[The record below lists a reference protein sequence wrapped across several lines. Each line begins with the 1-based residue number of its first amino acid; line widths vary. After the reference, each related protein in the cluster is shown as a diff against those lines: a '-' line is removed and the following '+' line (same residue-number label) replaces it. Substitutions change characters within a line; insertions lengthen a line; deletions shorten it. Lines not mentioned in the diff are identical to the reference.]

1 MSAAIQSEQPRGSE
15 RGLLGALRE
24 ESVITLCRLV
34 GLTTALPVSAVS
46 AHPPPGALTRRGYKT
61 CAKSFCH
68 IESVVVGAFKPPHAT
83 SVFVLNGL
91 AENCVLKVCTVSPPK
106 RGRMV
111 PITDC
116 FSNRYDFAKPLPIRK
131 ELLGERPLPAGSP
144 RDHRPPDVAKAR
156 LNFLSSGLFEG
167 QRRADQQFSLA
178 RLNRASSFVPFP
190 SAPLGLPLLA
200 RSG

>member
-91 AENCVLKVCTVSPPK
+91 AENCVLKVCTVSPQK
-106 RGRMV
+106 
-111 PITDC
+111 
-116 FSNRYDFAKPLPIRK
+116 
-131 ELLGERPLPAGSP
+131 GEEW
-144 RDHRPPDVAKAR
+144 
-156 LNFLSSGLFEG
+156 F
-167 QRRADQQFSLA
+167 Q
-178 RLNRASSFVPFP
+178 
-190 SAPLGLPLLA
+190 
-200 RSG
+200 